1 MLSVC
6 MFRGGGVLFCALAHA
21 LFNYGG
27 NLVTPARGL
36 GFGSFADIWCPA
48 EVVLTVV
55 VGVCAIAYFI
65 WLLYVSPPDA
75 ADRFAVF
82 PPEKEEPPQ
91 APAPSDGE
99 APPQHPAD
107 AGEGSDGNPPA
118 R

>member
-1 MLSVC
+1 ML
-6 MFRGGGVLFCALAHA
+6 RTRILYGVAFLGASLFHI
-21 LFNYGG
+21 FNTHY
-27 NLVTPARGL
+27 
-36 GFGSFADIWCPA
+36 
-48 EVVLTVV
+48 
-55 VGVCAIAYFI
+55 IAYFI

-107 AGEGSDGNPPA
+107 AGEGSDGTPPA